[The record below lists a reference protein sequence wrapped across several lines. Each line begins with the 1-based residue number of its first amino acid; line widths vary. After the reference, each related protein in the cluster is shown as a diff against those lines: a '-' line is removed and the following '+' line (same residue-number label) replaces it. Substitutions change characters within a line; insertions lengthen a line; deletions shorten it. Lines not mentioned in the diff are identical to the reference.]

1 MKMTRPSS
9 EIQAELDAAFKTLK
23 DIRKR
28 LAELKAEQSELS
40 SDERT
45 YLDSWS
51 EAGII
56 SKLKHELTRSKSVE
70 FSYAVNAIPVVFTRD
85 HEHCVVAKVT
95 AKQIHCCARDG
106 SSGFKTDLTGKM
118 HTKTHSTQFIDM
130 QATFGKDSVEPNSI
144 NTGIVLEPK
153 Q

>member
-1 MKMTRPSS
+1 MTRPSS
-9 EIQAELDAAFKTLK
+9 EVQADLDLAIKTVK

-28 LAELKAEQSELS
+28 LSVLRAEESELRK
-40 SDERT
+40 DEST
-45 YLDSWS
+45 YCDKWN
-51 EAGII
+51 EPGII
-56 SKLKHELTRSKSVE
+56 SNLKHELQRSKAVE
-70 FSYAVNAIPVVFTRD
+70 LSYAVNAIPVVFTRD
-85 HEHCVVAKVT
+85 HESCVVTKVT

-106 SSGFKTDLTGKM
+106 SSGFKTDLTGKI

-144 NTGIVLEPK
+144 KTGIVLESK

>member
-1 MKMTRPSS
+1 MTKPSS
-9 EIQAELDAAFKTLK
+9 EVQAELDCAFKTLK

-28 LAELKAEQSELS
+28 LAALNVEQAELRKDELK
-40 SDERT
+40 

-56 SKLKHELTRSKSVE
+56 NKLKHELTRSKAVE
-70 FSYAVNAIPVVFTRD
+70 LSYSVNAIPVVFTGD
-85 HEHCVVAKVT
+85 PDPDYVVAKVT
-95 AKQIHCCARDG
+95 AKQIHCCKRDG
-106 SSGFKTDLTGKM
+106 SSGLKTDLTGKT
-118 HTKTHSTQFIDM
+118 HTSTHSRQLIDM

-144 NTGIVLEPK
+144 KTGIVIEGK